1 MTAYSELHCLSHF
14 SFLRG
19 VSSPKE
25 LVLRA
30 CTLSYRALA
39 LTDECSLSGIVHAH
53 RAAKEHGLQLIVGSE
68 ITVREGLK
76 CVVLVGCAQGYA
88 ELSELIT
95 RGRQTDKGHY
105 DLGLAD
111 IAGLSFCLVLW
122 CPGRDTDRD
131 PLAASLAE
139 ALRSRFWI
147 AGELHKTGVDDRH
160 RERLQALSTRLERP
174 VVACGDVHMHKRA
187 RRALQD
193 TVTAIRL
200 KTSVSDAGWALYPNG
215 ERHLRDI
222 PALRVLY
229 PEAWLKETQV
239 VAAAC
244 CFSLED
250 LHYRYPRQGR
260 SPRHSLAQLIRL
272 TRDGLA
278 ARYPRGVPDSVQS
291 LARHELSLIGELA
304 YADYFLTVHDLVR
317 FARERGI
324 LCQGRGSAAN
334 SVVCYVLG
342 ITSVDPARLEV
353 LFERFIS
360 RERNEP
366 PDIDIDFEHERREEV
381 IQYLYERYGRDRAA
395 MTASVITYRTR
406 SALRDVAK
414 ALGCEAALVDRLAGL
429 LGWWEGVEVL
439 EGRLAEHG
447 YDVRKAPFRQLIVL
461 VRELAGRPRHLSQH
475 TGGMVL
481 SQEALTRLIPIER
494 AAMPGRT
501 VLQWDKDDLDALR
514 IMKVDCLGLGMLTV
528 LRKALALMREHGL
541 GPGALWEI
549 PAEDRAVYEMVSAAD
564 TVGVFQIESR
574 AQMALLPRLRPRT
587 FYDLVVQ
594 IAIVRPGPI
603 QGNMVHPYLRRR
615 QGREV
620 VSYPSPDIEAVLG
633 RTLGIPLFQEQVIKL
648 AVVAA
653 GFSPGEAD
661 ELRRAMGAWKRDGDL
676 QAFKGRFLEGMRG
689 RGYGEDYAND
699 IYRQIHGFGAY
710 GFPESHAASFA
721 LLAYASAWLK
731 CHVPDVYLCALLNS
745 QPLGFYA
752 PSQLIADARRHGV
765 RVLAPDVR
773 TSQVDT
779 ILEVD
784 AAGRRAVRLGLSL
797 VRGLKRKAAT
807 RLTQLPEVERSSWQ
821 AVTRGAR
828 LSRADGWHLAESGAL
843 DGLSGSRPQA
853 LWGSLAAQAPLPLFA
868 DPEEALAWRRPGSH
882 AGDMRADYRALG
894 FSLRGHPVGLMREHL
909 GSDVAS
915 ITALGGIRPGAFV
928 TIAGLVI
935 SRQRPGSAK
944 GLMFLLLEDETG
956 TANVIVSPD
965 VMETFRPLVLRSV
978 LVLVRGVLQRTPDK
992 IQHIHAREFTQA
1004 PGLPPA
1010 PA

>member
-1 MTAYSELHCLSHF
+1 MIAYSELHCLSHF

-19 VSSPKE
+19 ASAPKE
-25 LVLRA
+25 LVERA
-30 CTLSYRALA
+30 CALSYRGLA
-39 LTDECSLSGIVHAH
+39 ITDECSLSGIVHAH
-53 RAAKEHGLQLIVGSE
+53 RAAKDRGLPLIVGSE

-76 CVVLVGCAQGYA
+76 CVVLVSSASGYA

-95 RGRQTDKGHY
+95 RGRRVDKGDY
-105 DLGLAD
+105 DLGIADLGALAD
-111 IAGLSFCLVLW
+111 CLVLW
-122 CPGRDTDRD
+122 CPDAGGDCD
-131 PLAASLAE
+131 PLAGALAR
-139 ALRSRFWI
+139 ALGARFWI
-147 AGELHKTGVDDRH
+147 AGELHKAGTDDRH
-160 RERLQALSTRLERP
+160 KERLQILSARLERP
-174 VVACGDVHMHKRA
+174 VVACGDVHMHKRG

-193 TVTAIRL
+193 TMTAIRL
-200 KTSVSDAGWALYPNG
+200 KTTVAEAGWALFSNG

-222 PALRVLY
+222 PTLCALY

-239 VAAAC
+239 VAEAC
-244 CFSLED
+244 RFSLED
-250 LHYRYPRQGR
+250 LQYRYPRQGR
-260 SPRHSLAQLIRL
+260 SPRHSLGQLMRL
-272 TRDGLA
+272 TRAGLA
-278 ARYPRGVPDSVQS
+278 ARYPQGVPDSVRS
-291 LARHELSLIGELA
+291 LVRHELSLIGELA

-317 FARERGI
+317 FAKDRGI

-334 SVVCYVLG
+334 SVVCYALG
-342 ITSVDPARLEV
+342 ITAVDPARLEV

-360 RERNEP
+360 RERREP

-381 IQYLYERYGRDRAA
+381 IQYLYERYGREHAA

-429 LGWWEGVEVL
+429 LGWWEGVDVL
-439 EGRLAEHG
+439 EERLVEHG
-447 YDVRKAPFRQLIVL
+447 YDVRRSPFRPLIAL
-461 VRELAGRPRHLSQH
+461 VRELVGRPRHLSQH
-475 TGGMVL
+475 VGGMVL
-481 SQEALTRLIPIER
+481 SQEVLTRLIPIEK

-501 VLQWDKDDLDALR
+501 VLQWDKDDLDTLR
-514 IMKVDCLGLGMLTV
+514 IMKVDCLGLGMLT
-528 LRKALALMREHGL
+528 ALQRAFALMREHGL
-541 GPGALWEI
+541 GPGTLEDI
-549 PAEDRAVYEMVSAAD
+549 PAEDPAVYEMVSAAD

-615 QGREV
+615 QGREA
-620 VSYPSPDIEAVLG
+620 VSYPSREIEAVLG

-676 QAFKGRFLEGMRG
+676 RAFKERFLKGMG
-689 RGYGEDYAND
+689 ARGYGKDYAQD

-752 PSQLIADARRHGV
+752 PSQIIADARRHGV
-765 RVLAPDVR
+765 RVLAPDAR
-773 TSQVDT
+773 SSQVAT
-779 ILEVD
+779 VLEMRPS
-784 AAGRRAVRLGLSL
+784 GRAVRLGLDL
-797 VRGLKRKAAT
+797 VRGLSRKGAA
-807 RLTQLPEVERSSWQ
+807 RLAQLPLRGRSSWQ
-821 AVTRGAR
+821 SMAQGAS
-828 LSRADGWHLAESGAL
+828 LSRTDGGRLAQGGAL
-843 DGLSGSRPQA
+843 DDVCGSRPQA
-853 LWGSLAAQAPLPLFA
+853 LWESLAIQAPLPLFA
-868 DPEEALAWRRPGSH
+868 DPEEARVWRRPGTH
-882 AGDMRADYRALG
+882 ADDVAADYQALG
-894 FSLRGHPVGLMREHL
+894 FSLRGHPVGLMRKRL
-909 GSDVAS
+909 AS
-915 ITALGGIRPGAFV
+915 HVLPIATLGGIRSATVV
-928 TIAGLVI
+928 TIAGLVT

-956 TANVIVSPD
+956 TANVIVSPE
-965 VMETFRPLVLRSV
+965 VAQAFRALVLRSA
-978 LVLVRGVLQRTPDK
+978 LVLVTGVLERTSDK
-992 IQHIHAREFTQA
+992 VQHIHARAFTRIWA
-1004 PGLPPA
+1004 
-1010 PA
+1010 